1 MVLRPWMS
9 PTIPSCLQTAHKT
22 ILLDDWPGAAGP
34 APGWPLNQG
43 PDAVRQ
49 YLANSVRYVV
59 FGYKYADWTS
69 LKACQFFP
77 RVGNY
82 SELDE
87 ELEVLSLVALHQFD
101 QLRALHQTIYDDGTI
116 AVIDLPSPATARP
129 VNPDWTLTTSKDG
142 MCSAAIAQ
150 STSTRNQQACRKWR
164 IGKSMKCENDASKYY
179 GPCIRKRRSADG
191 VPGSANCRPTLAPA
205 RYCLAP

>member
-1 MVLRPWMS
+1 MDVTNDSFLLTNRD
-9 PTIPSCLQTAHKT
+9 HKT

-34 APGWPLNQG
+34 PPGWPLNQG

-49 YLANSVRYVV
+49 YLEANSVRYVV

-87 ELEVLSLVALHQFD
+87 ALEVLSLVALHQFD

-116 AVIDLPSPATARP
+116 AVIDLQSPANANRP
-129 VNPDWTLTTSKDG
+129 VPPDWTLTTSKDG
-142 MCSAAIAQ
+142 MCSAAMQ
-150 STSTRNQQACRKWR
+150 RYFHPQP
-164 IGKSMKCENDASKYY
+164 ASVSE
-179 GPCIRKRRSADG
+179 GG
-191 VPGSANCRPTLAPA
+191 VSVSQ
-205 RYCLAP
+205 